1 MALDEI
7 DPACAAATAG
17 KTTRIRIDWK
27 RGAALL
33 VGGETPDA
41 VAAALGITEDRLWRH
56 LRRSARF
63 QFLLRQARET
73 QLLLGRLQLEA
84 ASNAA
89 AIRCARQAEKPPAG
103 LFEQFKSTS
112 QPVWEK
118 PALSDG
124 RDMVLRLADSLR
136 RAPKRAPRV
145 VDKGEISQNK
155 THISPDKTQISPEKA
170 AMSPPQTAQKAPPKA
185 PAGADQALVEAD
197 KVLKTRPTEAQPP
210 SPARR
215 AYDHVALGLQ
225 NGGIVDLTD
234 GYGNPLPGVEAPASR
249 RHVELSKGPHPDPL
263 PLAGEG
269 GTRAAGG

>member
-1 MALDEI
+1 MALHEI
-7 DPACAAATAG
+7 DPACETAPAG

-33 VGGETPDA
+33 VGGDTPDA
-41 VAAALGITEDRLWRH
+41 VAAALGITTDRLWRH

-89 AIRCARQAEKPPAG
+89 AIRCAQKAEKPPAG

-112 QPVWEK
+112 L
-118 PALSDG
+118 PAWSEPHQ
-124 RDMVLRLADSLR
+124 RDMVLRLAESLR

-145 VDKGEISQNK
+145 ADKAEISQNK
-155 THISPDKTQISPEKA
+155 TQISPDKTQISPEKA
-170 AMSPPQTAQKAPPKA
+170 APKTPPVAANVV
-185 PAGADQALVEAD
+185 ADAD
-197 KVLKTRPTEAQPP
+197 KTLKAQPTQAQPP

-215 AYDHVALGLQ
+215 AHDHVALGLQ

-234 GYGNPLPGVEAPASR
+234 MYGNPLPGVEAPASH
-249 RHVELSKGPHPDPL
+249 RHAQMLKDPHPDPL